1 MSRLSEL
8 IAELCP
14 KGVEYKK
21 FVDCCSYIRGV
32 TYSKSQEKHDSID
45 GRKVLRANNIVL
57 GSYKVNYDDVKITP
71 FIKKDI
77 V

>member
-32 TYSKSQEKHDSID
+32 TYSKSQEIHDSID
-45 GRKVLRANNIVL
+45 GWKVLRANNIVL
-57 GSYKVNYDDVKITP
+57 GSYKVNYDDVKIIP